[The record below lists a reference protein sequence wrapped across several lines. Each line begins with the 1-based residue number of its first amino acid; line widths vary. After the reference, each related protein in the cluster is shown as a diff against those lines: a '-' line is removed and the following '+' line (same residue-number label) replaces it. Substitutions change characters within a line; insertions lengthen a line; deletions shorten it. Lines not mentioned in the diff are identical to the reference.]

1 MAECA
6 ILGFLRRDFSTMHFG
21 KDTLYLTRVCMIHY
35 SLPRGMRY
43 TTLEERKQFY
53 ISEFN
58 LQKVA
63 EWFKDGLNRT
73 KFAVIMGRHTKIY
86 PQKYKEDAATTII
99 IDEYKNLEDL
109 KRQIL
114 EFLPE
119 AVYYDRNIYDEKD
132 HKIGQELAFDL
143 DPENITC
150 PIHGSL
156 ADKMKRQQGLSFCE
170 LELQMVQREAMWLF
184 DFLEDRFSKVRAV
197 YSGRGFHLHVFD
209 KQAYMLT
216 PKERQEIAELVKKEG
231 FHIDEW
237 VTAGEMRLIRLP
249 YSLNGLVS
257 RIALPL
263 NKIEL
268 QTFSPV
274 NDKRVLPRFLE
285 AATF

>member
-1 MAECA
+1 M
-6 ILGFLRRDFSTMHFG
+6 
-21 KDTLYLTRVCMIHY
+21 VQY
-35 SLPRGMRY
+35 SFPSGMRY
-43 TTLEERKQFY
+43 ATLEERKQFY
-53 ISEFN
+53 TSEFN
-58 LQKVA
+58 LQKIA
-63 EWFKDGLNRT
+63 EWFKDGLGRT
-73 KFAVIMGRHTKIY
+73 KFAVVIGRHTKIY
-86 PQKYKEDAATTII
+86 PEKYKKDIATTII

-109 KRQIL
+109 KLQIL

-119 AVYYDRNIYDEKD
+119 AVYYDRNVYDEKD
-132 HKIGQELAFDL
+132 QKIGQELAFDL

-156 ADKMKRQQGLSFCE
+156 ADKMKKQQGLSFCE

-184 DFLEDRFSKVRAV
+184 DLLEDRFSNVRAV

-209 KQAYMLT
+209 KQAYLLT
-216 PKERQEIAELVKKEG
+216 TKERQEIAALVKKEG

-263 NKIEL
+263 NKVEL

-285 AATF
+285 ATTF